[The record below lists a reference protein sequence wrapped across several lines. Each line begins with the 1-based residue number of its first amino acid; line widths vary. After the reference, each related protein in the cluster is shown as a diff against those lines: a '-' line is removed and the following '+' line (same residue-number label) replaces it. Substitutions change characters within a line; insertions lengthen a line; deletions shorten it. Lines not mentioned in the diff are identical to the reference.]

1 MQLEE
6 KSYGD
11 IGVLSPKGKLASAE
25 DVQQLHTAIKGH
37 LERKTINI
45 VIDLKDVTW
54 MGSVGIGILICC
66 LTTIRNAGGELR
78 LSGLNDKVKKLLVMT
93 KLENV
98 FDTHP
103 NTDQAMQSF

>member
-11 IGVLSPKGKLASAE
+11 IGILSPKGKLASAE
-25 DVQQLHTAIKGH
+25 DVQKLHIAIKSR
-37 LERKTINI
+37 LEQKTKKII
-45 VIDLKDVTW
+45 IDLNDVTW

-78 LSGLNDKVKKLLVMT
+78 LSGMNDKVKKLLVMT

-98 FDTHP
+98 FDSYP
-103 NTDQAMQSF
+103 STDQALQSF